1 MIPAGPIQCITYRRG
16 GGTSSLAL
24 LRPAVLHSDLAFR
37 QSLAMLR
44 STYYSAVVP
53 NPLFCSTY
61 YSAFHHFVPFARHF
75 CPLDLSIMVSL
86 LFLSGSRHDRP
97 MVYVSRSDLSECAAL
112 SCVNTLKCLNLRH
125 CNRDNPMAAAAGLAQ
140 KKNIKKKKM
149 VALEPKWPPV
159 SHCLC
164 YVNTNSNG
172 CRRQNVDFFRMV
184 HMWHRKF
191 NNFFSHCV
199 FYILFSRLCSSVDCE
214 HFLLVRIS
222 KSIL

>member
-61 YSAFHHFVPFARHF
+61 YSAFHHFVPEFARHF

-86 LFLSGSRHDRP
+86 LFLSGSRHVRP

-125 CNRDNPMAAAAGLAQ
+125 CNRDNPMAAAAGLSK
-140 KKNIKKKKM
+140 KKNIKKKKNWW
-149 VALEPKWPPV
+149 L
-159 SHCLC
+159 
-164 YVNTNSNG
+164 
-172 CRRQNVDFFRMV
+172 
-184 HMWHRKF
+184 
-191 NNFFSHCV
+191 
-199 FYILFSRLCSSVDCE
+199 
-214 HFLLVRIS
+214 
-222 KSIL
+222 